1 MPPKP
6 SLRSQPSN
14 PSARSLRSNT
24 TPTVGDV
31 EEQPQ
36 EQQDEQPTDEVAE
49 PTTPYDDA
57 EDNVEAI
64 VTESIEEISLRQ
76 LAEQIK
82 KIDEQAS
89 QRHEEY
95 TWQMNKII
103 RITAGNDQNIKRMNA
118 VQDVARTRQDAIIED
133 LEVLLNDFK
142 QRRGTNLGN
151 SQRPRVAARP
161 SLGRIDESRD
171 EYLLS
176 LVQAIPQPESA
187 APAHGQSEM
196 ISATVVQ

>member
-14 PSARSLRSNT
+14 PPARSLRSNT

-64 VTESIEEISLRQ
+64 VTESIEEISLKQ

-95 TWQMNKII
+95 TRQMSEII

-118 VQDVARTRQDAIIED
+118 VQDVACTR
-133 LEVLLNDFK
+133 
-142 QRRGTNLGN
+142 
-151 SQRPRVAARP
+151 
-161 SLGRIDESRD
+161 
-171 EYLLS
+171 
-176 LVQAIPQPESA
+176 
-187 APAHGQSEM
+187 
-196 ISATVVQ
+196 